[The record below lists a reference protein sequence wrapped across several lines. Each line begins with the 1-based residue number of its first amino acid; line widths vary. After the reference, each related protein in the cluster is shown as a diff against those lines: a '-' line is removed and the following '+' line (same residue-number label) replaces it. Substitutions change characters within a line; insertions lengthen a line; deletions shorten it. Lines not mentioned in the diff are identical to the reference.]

1 MDEARSRAS
10 FVLLSYGEGGGG
22 AADEVEEPTTPG
34 GLVGWAELVVIPGG
48 IEAVLIWDLTFLTY
62 TDRETEERLRLKP
75 WLKPYIET
83 KP

>member
-34 GLVGWAELVVIPGG
+34 GLVGWEEAGVLPGG
-48 IEAVLIWDLTFLTY
+48 IEAALICGLTFLTSAE
-62 TDRETEERLRLKP
+62 RETEEALRLKN
-75 WLKPYIET
+75 WKA
-83 KP
+83 